1 MDNQFG
7 VNSKKNADM
16 QSTMSD
22 EDLLVDVLN
31 GLPKEY
37 EVPQSKM
44 EDMLGST
51 SNPLTIQD
59 LCNELN
65 LKFMR
70 IQKSEKDQNGD
81 EADKA

>member
-22 EDLLVDVLN
+22 EDLLVNVLN

-37 EVPQSKM
+37 EVQQSKM
-44 EDMLGST
+44 EDRLGST
-51 SNPLTIQD
+51 SNPLTTQD

-70 IQKSEKDQNGD
+70 IQKSEKDQN
-81 EADKA
+81 